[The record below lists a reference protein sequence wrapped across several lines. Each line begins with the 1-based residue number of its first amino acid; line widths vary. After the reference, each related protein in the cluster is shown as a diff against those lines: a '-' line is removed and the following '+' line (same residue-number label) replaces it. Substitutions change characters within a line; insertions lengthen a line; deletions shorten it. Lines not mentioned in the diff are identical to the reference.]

1 MSGIV
6 ESVGSLGLANRSDE
20 RSVYTLGV
28 PASWRNAA
36 QLRRV
41 SRENGNTR
49 GQLKFPGNP
58 EMIPVSARHLVDAVF
73 YPSAALN
80 SLSVQR
86 GIIFMSANAEARVD
100 LTLQNQWAIAQRV
113 WGEPIHITPQ
123 ERLSSLQTNG
133 YHFDSMLSSNDEVPL
148 HQAWRPF
155 GWTTEGVKQ
164 FINTYD
170 PNDPAKAG
178 WFACMRNSDGMLC
191 SAAKAE
197 ALTIG
202 DIQVIESTEWG
213 THSNMRGKG
222 LGTGAVIAL
231 NHAILNHPPRAPY
244 VIMAEANLDPN
255 SPGHRVARDVG
266 FSPAGADM
274 NDPMPNHV
282 LRAHVSVDG
291 ALRSFLPVQ
300 LTPDAITQYY
310 SS

>member
-1 MSGIV
+1 MSGMV

-36 QLRRV
+36 QLRHD
-41 SRENGNTR
+41 SRKNGNTR

-73 YPSAALN
+73 YPSAVLDGLPA
-80 SLSVQR
+80 QR
-86 GIIFMSANAEARVD
+86 GVIFMSANAEARVD
-100 LTLQNQWAIAQRV
+100 QTLQNQWAIAQRI
-113 WGEPIHITPQ
+113 WREPIHFTPQ
-123 ERLSSLQTNG
+123 ERLSRLQTNG
-133 YHFDSMLSSNDEVPL
+133 YHFDTRLSSNDVASL
-148 HQAWRPF
+148 HQAWSPF

-164 FINTYD
+164 FINAYNPDD
-170 PNDPAKAG
+170 PTKAG
-178 WFACMRNSDGMLC
+178 WFACMRDCDGILC

-202 DIQVIESTEWG
+202 DMRVIESTEWG

-274 NDPMPNHV
+274 NEPEPNHV
-282 LRAHVSVDG
+282 LRAHVSVDD